1 MNILINTLP
10 NNQYVEIKVNYE
22 LINFY
27 VNALHDYYQINGYG
41 GTGLEKVAEQM
52 ITNLHKAIYK
62 PCFNHLFDSS
72 FVLET
77 FGHTGNAETGYLKPN
92 HKNDFDYIFSFIK
105 TDIYDCLGDKD
116 RFNAMY
122 FIKLIENEI
131 NKLFVR
137 IKTNRVKKAVYRE
150 IQQNDTFILDHKEL
164 EKVAENSNDET
175 IHKIAKL
182 IIDAP
187 FTQLLSYFYFY
198 EEKHIDYNLKNV
210 FSIVKDIR
218 SLITDKPFYDRLC
231 SVIKY
236 ELVNTCNIK

>member
-1 MNILINTLP
+1 MKILINTLP
-10 NNQYVEIKVNYE
+10 NNQYVEIPVE
-22 LINFY
+22 ISVINFY
-27 VNALHDYYQINGYG
+27 VETLHNYNFLSVH
-41 GTGLEKVAEQM
+41 TGLEKVAQQ
-52 ITNLHKAIYK
+52 IISNLYDELYI
-62 PCFNHLFDSS
+62 PCYNALAFDTPY
-72 FVLET
+72 VDE
-77 FGHTGNAETGYLKPN
+77 NYLD
-92 HKNDFDYIFSFIK
+92 DFDNLFSFIK
-105 TDIYDCLGDKD
+105 YDIYDHLGDKEK
-116 RFNAMY
+116 FNGEY
-122 FIKLIENEI
+122 FVKTVEKQI
-131 NKLFVR
+131 NDFFVR
-137 IKTNRVKKAVYRE
+137 IKTNRVKKAVYKE

-164 EKVAENSNDET
+164 EKVAKNSNDET

-218 SLITDKPFYDRLC
+218 SLITEKPFYDRLC